1 MPRPRSLHIACVVAF
16 SLMLAGCGG
25 HQDGGG
31 NAGVAAQAS
40 APLPEANAASALP
53 NIVETAEAPT
63 PAGPLACSAEIGKAA
78 ARKRADLCV
87 QVSPATHPPCNVAN
101 SCAMIE
107 DEIARSCAL
116 IGDGSD
122 RPAGCGPAAASIAAA
137 SDVIQL
143 YYRALAARDYGTAYA
158 QWSNGGAASG
168 KSYDAFAKGFAET
181 RTTSV
186 TLGQPGAAEGAA
198 GSSFVTIPVTVAA
211 TLGDGE
217 RQRFAGSYTL
227 RRVNDVPGAT
237 PDQLRWRIQSASL
250 RPAR

>member
-1 MPRPRSLHIACVVAF
+1 MARPRSLHIPLVALTLF
-16 SLMLAGCGG
+16 LAGCGG
-25 HQDGGG
+25 HQGGG
-31 NAGVAAQAS
+31 NASAAAETNVAAPEADVAS
-40 APLPEANAASALP
+40 AVP
-53 NIVETAEAPT
+53 NIVETAEAAT
-63 PAGPLACSAEIGKAA
+63 PAGPLACSAEIGLAA
-78 ARKRADLCV
+78 AQKRAALCV

-116 IGDGSD
+116 IGGGSD

-137 SDVIQL
+137 GNVIQL

-158 QWSNGGAASG
+158 QWSNDGAASG

-186 TLGQPGAAEGAA
+186 TLGQPGAPDGAA

-211 TLGDGE
+211 TLNNGGQ
-217 RQRFAGSYTL
+217 QRFAGSYTL

-237 PDQLRWRIQSASL
+237 PDQLRWQIQSASL
-250 RPAR
+250 RPAQ